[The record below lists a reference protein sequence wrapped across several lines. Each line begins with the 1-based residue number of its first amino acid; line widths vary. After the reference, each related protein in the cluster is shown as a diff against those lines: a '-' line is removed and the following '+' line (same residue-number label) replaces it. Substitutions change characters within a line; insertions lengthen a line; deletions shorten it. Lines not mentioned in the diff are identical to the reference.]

1 MKKLLLILLLLFP
14 LVVSSKTLVIFHT
27 SDTHGFFYP
36 QNKIGGFAALKNVIN
51 HEKKPFLLL
60 DSGDFANGT
69 AEAKFSRG
77 AKVVQL
83 MNAVGYSAVT
93 IGNHEFDFKDAGITA
108 LIQESKFSILAANL
122 REKATGL
129 LPAGVQAARVFNVDG
144 IKVAVIGLANNHPS
158 QPTQKYTFI
167 KPLTALSKALQEV
180 EKQNPAVVILIVH
193 DSFVDYQHDILPY
206 MGQIAK
212 RFPGRVQV
220 VLGGHAHKIV
230 NEYLESTLYVESG
243 AHLEAVSKITVNV
256 DDETGKFLSAQAKLI
271 SLNVDEVGQDKTVAK
286 LAEELREPGLDNEVA
301 VITKRLSKKPILPN
315 TLDGEL
321 DDWLADEGRKITK
334 TEIFIHNTGGTRMDL
349 LPGSLTRRQLID
361 LFPFNDV
368 LISMEVPGYTLK
380 KFIKSGLVPWNK
392 YTYSGITVSFDKIG
406 PNRVKNLQIKI
417 NGKPLEKRQIYRVGT
432 NSYIARQA
440 LFTDLPQKQVGNQK
454 VSQLIEQALSS
465 GELFTPQTGRITY
478 QQK

>member
-77 AKVVQL
+77 AKAVQL

-167 KPLTALSKALQEV
+167 KPLTALSKTLQEV
-180 EKQNPAVVILIVH
+180 EKQDPAVLIVIVH

-212 RFPGRVQV
+212 HFPGRVQV

-243 AHLEAVSKITVNV
+243 EHLEAVSKITVNV

-478 QQK
+478 RQK

>member
-77 AKVVQL
+77 AKAVQL

-108 LIQESKFSILAANL
+108 LIQKPKFSILAANL

-180 EKQNPAVVILIVH
+180 EKQDPAVVIVIVH

-212 RFPGRVQV
+212 HFPGRVQV

-286 LAEELREPGLDNEVA
+286 LAEELREPGLDNGVA

-368 LISMEVPGYTLK
+368 LISMEVPGYTLQ

-392 YTYSGITVSFDKIG
+392 YTYSGITVSFDKIS

>member
-1 MKKLLLILLLLFP
+1 M
-14 LVVSSKTLVIFHT
+14 
-27 SDTHGFFYP
+27 
-36 QNKIGGFAALKNVIN
+36 IN

-77 AKVVQL
+77 AKAVQL

-180 EKQNPAVVILIVH
+180 EKQDPAVLIVIVH

-212 RFPGRVQV
+212 HFPGRVQV

-478 QQK
+478 RQK

>member
-77 AKVVQL
+77 AKAVQL

-122 REKATGL
+122 REKAPGL

-180 EKQNPAVVILIVH
+180 EKQDPAVLIVIVH

-212 RFPGRVQV
+212 HFPGRVQV

>member
-77 AKVVQL
+77 AKAVQL

-108 LIQESKFSILAANL
+108 LIQKPKFSILAANL

-180 EKQNPAVVILIVH
+180 EKQDPAVVIVIVH

-212 RFPGRVQV
+212 HFPGRVQV

-368 LISMEVPGYTLK
+368 LISMEVPGYTLQ

-478 QQK
+478 RQK

>member
-1 MKKLLLILLLLFP
+1 M
-14 LVVSSKTLVIFHT
+14 
-27 SDTHGFFYP
+27 
-36 QNKIGGFAALKNVIN
+36 
-51 HEKKPFLLL
+51 

-77 AKVVQL
+77 AKAVQL

-180 EKQNPAVVILIVH
+180 EKQDPAVLIVIVH

-478 QQK
+478 RQK

>member
-77 AKVVQL
+77 AKAVQL

-167 KPLTALSKALQEV
+167 KPLTALSKALREV
-180 EKQNPAVVILIVH
+180 EKQNPAVVIVIVH

-368 LISMEVPGYTLK
+368 LISMEVPGYTLQ

>member
-77 AKVVQL
+77 AKAVQL

-180 EKQNPAVVILIVH
+180 EKQDPAMLIVIVH

-212 RFPGRVQV
+212 HFPGRVQV

-478 QQK
+478 RQK

>member
-1 MKKLLLILLLLFP
+1 MKKLLLILVLLFP

-36 QNKIGGFAALKNVIN
+36 QNKIGGFAALKSVIN

-77 AKVVQL
+77 AKAVQL

-108 LIQESKFSILAANL
+108 LIQESKFPILAANL

-129 LPAGVQAARVFNVDG
+129 LPSGVQAARVFNVDG

-212 RFPGRVQV
+212 HFPGRVQV

-243 AHLEAVSKITVNV
+243 AHLEGVSKITVNV

-478 QQK
+478 RQK

>member
-1 MKKLLLILLLLFP
+1 MKKLLLILVLLFP
-14 LVVSSKTLVIFHT
+14 LVVSAKTLVIFHT

-36 QNKIGGFAALKNVIN
+36 QNKIGGFAALKSVIN

-77 AKVVQL
+77 AKAVQL

-108 LIQESKFSILAANL
+108 LIQESKFPILAANL

-180 EKQNPAVVILIVH
+180 EKQDPAVLIVIVH

-368 LISMEVPGYTLK
+368 LISMDVPGYTLK

>member
-77 AKVVQL
+77 AKAVQL

-93 IGNHEFDFKDAGITA
+93 IGNHEFDFKDAGIAA
-108 LIQESKFSILAANL
+108 LIQESKFPILAANL

-167 KPLTALSKALQEV
+167 KPLTALSKALREV
-180 EKQNPAVVILIVH
+180 EKQNPAVVIVIVH
-193 DSFVDYQHDILPY
+193 DSFADYQHDILPY

-243 AHLEAVSKITVNV
+243 AHLEAVSKITVNL

-478 QQK
+478 QLK

>member
-77 AKVVQL
+77 AKAVQL

-129 LPAGVQAARVFNVDG
+129 LPAGVQAARVVNVDG

-180 EKQNPAVVILIVH
+180 EKQDPAVVIVIVH

>member
-77 AKVVQL
+77 AKAVQL

-180 EKQNPAVVILIVH
+180 EKQDPAVLIVIVH

-212 RFPGRVQV
+212 HFPGRVQV

-380 KFIKSGLVPWNK
+380 KFITSGLVPWNK

-478 QQK
+478 RQK

>member
-77 AKVVQL
+77 AKAVQL

-144 IKVAVIGLANNHPS
+144 IKVGVIGLANNHPS

-243 AHLEAVSKITVNV
+243 AHLEGVSKITVNV

-271 SLNVDEVGQDKTVAK
+271 SLNVDEVEQDETVAK

-368 LISMEVPGYTLK
+368 LISMDVPGYTLK

>member
-77 AKVVQL
+77 AKAVQL

-180 EKQNPAVVILIVH
+180 EKQDPAVVIVIVH

-368 LISMEVPGYTLK
+368 LISMEVPGYTLQ

-454 VSQLIEQALSS
+454 VSQLIEQAISS

>member
-180 EKQNPAVVILIVH
+180 EKQDPAVVIVIVH

-368 LISMEVPGYTLK
+368 LISMDVPGYTLK

>member
-36 QNKIGGFAALKNVIN
+36 QNKIGGFAALKSVIN

-77 AKVVQL
+77 AKAVQL

-93 IGNHEFDFKDAGITA
+93 IGNHEFDFKDAGIAA
-108 LIQESKFSILAANL
+108 LIQESKFPILAANL
-122 REKATGL
+122 REKTTGL

-180 EKQNPAVVILIVH
+180 EKQNPAVVIVIVH

-286 LAEELREPGLDNEVA
+286 LAEELREPGLDNEVT

>member
-77 AKVVQL
+77 AKAVQL

-108 LIQESKFSILAANL
+108 LIQKSKFPILAANL

-129 LPAGVQAARVFNVDG
+129 LPADVQAARVFNVDG

-158 QPTQKYTFI
+158 HPTQKYTFI

-271 SLNVDEVGQDKTVAK
+271 SLNVDEVGQDKTIAK

-368 LISMEVPGYTLK
+368 LISMEVPGYTLQ

-392 YTYSGITVSFDKIG
+392 YTYSGITVSLDKIG

>member
-77 AKVVQL
+77 AKAVQL

-180 EKQNPAVVILIVH
+180 EKQDPAVLIVIVH

-212 RFPGRVQV
+212 HFPGRVQV

-440 LFTDLPQKQVGNQK
+440 LFTDFPQKQVGNQK

-478 QQK
+478 RQK

>member
-77 AKVVQL
+77 AKAVQL

-180 EKQNPAVVILIVH
+180 EKQDPAVLIVIVH

-212 RFPGRVQV
+212 HFPGRVQV

-417 NGKPLEKRQIYRVGT
+417 NGKPLEKRQIYRMGT

-478 QQK
+478 RQK

>member
-77 AKVVQL
+77 AKAVQL

-180 EKQNPAVVILIVH
+180 EKQDPAVLIVIVH

-206 MGQIAK
+206 IGQIAK
-212 RFPGRVQV
+212 HFPGRVQV

-368 LISMEVPGYTLK
+368 LISMEVPGYTLQ

>member
-77 AKVVQL
+77 AKAVQL

-180 EKQNPAVVILIVH
+180 EKQDPAVLIVIVH

-212 RFPGRVQV
+212 HFPGRVQV

-271 SLNVDEVGQDKTVAK
+271 SLNVDEVGQDTTVAK

-368 LISMEVPGYTLK
+368 LISMEVPGYTLQ

-440 LFTDLPQKQVGNQK
+440 LFTDLSQKQVGNQK

>member
-77 AKVVQL
+77 AKAVQL

-93 IGNHEFDFKDAGITA
+93 IGNLEFDFKDAGITA
-108 LIQESKFSILAANL
+108 LIQESKFPSLAANL

-180 EKQNPAVVILIVH
+180 EKQDPAVLIVIVH

-212 RFPGRVQV
+212 HFPGRVQV

-478 QQK
+478 RQK

>member
-77 AKVVQL
+77 AKAVQL

-108 LIQESKFSILAANL
+108 LIQKSKFSILAANL

-180 EKQNPAVVILIVH
+180 EKQDPAVLIVIVH

-212 RFPGRVQV
+212 HFPGRVQV

-368 LISMEVPGYTLK
+368 LISMDVPGYTLK

-406 PNRVKNLQIKI
+406 PTRVKNLQIKI

>member
-77 AKVVQL
+77 AKAVQL

-108 LIQESKFSILAANL
+108 LIQKPKFSILAANL

-180 EKQNPAVVILIVH
+180 EKQDPAVVIVIVH

-212 RFPGRVQV
+212 HFPGRVQV

-478 QQK
+478 RQK

>member
-77 AKVVQL
+77 AKSVQL

-180 EKQNPAVVILIVH
+180 EKQNPAVVIVIVH

-478 QQK
+478 RQK

>member
-14 LVVSSKTLVIFHT
+14 LVVSAKTLVIFHT

-77 AKVVQL
+77 AKAVQL

-180 EKQNPAVVILIVH
+180 EKQDPAVLIVIVH

-212 RFPGRVQV
+212 HFPGRVQV

-286 LAEELREPGLDNEVA
+286 LAEELREPGLDNDVA

-368 LISMEVPGYTLK
+368 LISMEVPGYTLQ

-478 QQK
+478 RQK

>member
-77 AKVVQL
+77 AKAVQL

-180 EKQNPAVVILIVH
+180 EKQDPAVLIVIVH

-212 RFPGRVQV
+212 HFPGRVQV

-392 YTYSGITVSFDKIG
+392 YTYSGITVFFDKIG

>member
-77 AKVVQL
+77 AKAVQL

-167 KPLTALSKALQEV
+167 KPLTALSKALREV
-180 EKQNPAVVILIVH
+180 EKQNPAVVIVIVH

-212 RFPGRVQV
+212 HFPGRVQV

>member
-77 AKVVQL
+77 AKAVQL

-180 EKQNPAVVILIVH
+180 EKQDPAVVIVIVH

-212 RFPGRVQV
+212 HFPGRVQV

-286 LAEELREPGLDNEVA
+286 LAEELREPGLDNEVT

-334 TEIFIHNTGGTRMDL
+334 TEIFIHNTGGSRMDL

>member
-77 AKVVQL
+77 AKAVQL

-167 KPLTALSKALQEV
+167 KPLTALSKALREV
-180 EKQNPAVVILIVH
+180 EKQNPAVVIVIVH

>member
-77 AKVVQL
+77 AKAVQL

-180 EKQNPAVVILIVH
+180 EKQDPAVLIVIVH

-212 RFPGRVQV
+212 HFPGRVQV

-368 LISMEVPGYTLK
+368 LISMEVPGYTLQ

>member
-77 AKVVQL
+77 AKAVQL

-180 EKQNPAVVILIVH
+180 EKQDPVVLIVIVH

-212 RFPGRVQV
+212 HFPGRVQV

-478 QQK
+478 RQK

>member
-14 LVVSSKTLVIFHT
+14 LVVSAKTLVIFHT

-36 QNKIGGFAALKNVIN
+36 QNKIGGFAALKSVIN

-77 AKVVQL
+77 AKAVQL

-158 QPTQKYTFI
+158 HPTQKYTFI

-243 AHLEAVSKITVNV
+243 AHLEGVSKITVNV

-271 SLNVDEVGQDKTVAK
+271 SLNVDEVGQDKTIAK

-478 QQK
+478 RQK

>member
-77 AKVVQL
+77 AKAVQL

-158 QPTQKYTFI
+158 RPTQKYTFI

-180 EKQNPAVVILIVH
+180 EKQDPAVLIVIVH

-212 RFPGRVQV
+212 HFPGRVQV

-478 QQK
+478 RQK

>member
-77 AKVVQL
+77 AKAVQL

-180 EKQNPAVVILIVH
+180 EKQDPAVVIVIVH

-368 LISMEVPGYTLK
+368 LISMDVPGYTLQ

>member
-77 AKVVQL
+77 TKAVQL

-180 EKQNPAVVILIVH
+180 EKQDPAVLIVIVH

-212 RFPGRVQV
+212 HFPGRVQV

-256 DDETGKFLSAQAKLI
+256 DDERGKFLSAQAKLI

-478 QQK
+478 RQK

>member
-27 SDTHGFFYP
+27 SDTHGFFYS

-77 AKVVQL
+77 AKAVQL

-180 EKQNPAVVILIVH
+180 EKQDPAVLIVIVH

-212 RFPGRVQV
+212 HFPGRVQV

-478 QQK
+478 RQK

>member
-77 AKVVQL
+77 AKAVQL

-180 EKQNPAVVILIVH
+180 EKQDPAVLIVIVH

-212 RFPGRVQV
+212 HFPGRVQV

-349 LPGSLTRRQLID
+349 LPGSLPRRQLID

>member
-77 AKVVQL
+77 AKAVQL

-180 EKQNPAVVILIVH
+180 EKQDPAVVIVIVH